1 MIFHRSCKRKVFR
14 VSERIGTETLIPKTD
29 KGEHEMNS
37 RTSWTR
43 ALLVLF
49 VGVLCAAF
57 TLSMSA
63 QVQTKTT
70 TTSGAPTV
78 TTHVEKG
85 EIVFVSGNS
94 VVVKMADG
102 TLRHFDNVPESAR
115 VTVNG
120 QQLGVHDLKAGM
132 KVEKTI
138 TTSTTPETITTV
150 KSVTGKVWFVNP
162 PSTVILT
169 LEDGKNQEFK
179 IPNGQKFDVDG
190 QMVDAWGLKKGMT
203 VSATKVVET
212 PTTVIAQK
220 QKLTGEMPPPPP
232 PPPPADVPILVVEEV
247 QVAPVQVA
255 QAAPAPVLP
264 KTGSELPLV
273 GLLGLLSLASSLGL
287 RTARKSR

>member
-1 MIFHRSCKRKVFR
+1 
-14 VSERIGTETLIPKTD
+14 
-29 KGEHEMNS
+29 
-37 RTSWTR
+37 
-43 ALLVLF
+43 
-49 VGVLCAAF
+49 
-57 TLSMSA
+57 
-63 QVQTKTT
+63 
-70 TTSGAPTV
+70 
-78 TTHVEKG
+78 
-85 EIVFVSGNS
+85 
-94 VVVKMADG
+94 
-102 TLRHFDNVPESAR
+102 
-115 VTVNG
+115 
-120 QQLGVHDLKAGM
+120 
-132 KVEKTI
+132 
-138 TTSTTPETITTV
+138 
-150 KSVTGKVWFVNP
+150 
-162 PSTVILT
+162 LT

-273 GLLGLLSLASSLGL
+273 GLLGLLSLGL
-287 RTARKSR
+287 RAARKSR

>member
-1 MIFHRSCKRKVFR
+1 
-14 VSERIGTETLIPKTD
+14 
-29 KGEHEMNS
+29 MNS

-43 ALLVLF
+43 ASLVLLVAI
-49 VGVLCAAF
+49 LCVAF

-70 TTSGAPTV
+70 TTSGAASV

-115 VTVNG
+115 VTVDG
-120 QQLGVHDLKAGM
+120 QQLGVHDLKVGM
-132 KVEKTI
+132 KVQKTI
-138 TTSTTPETITTV
+138 TTTTTPETITTV

-169 LEDGKNQEFK
+169 MEDGKNQEFK
-179 IPNGQKFDVDG
+179 IPNGQKFNVNG
-190 QMVDAWGLKKGMT
+190 QMVDAWGLQKGMT
-203 VSATKVVET
+203 VNATKVVQA
-212 PTTVIAQK
+212 PATVIAQ
-220 QKLTGEMPPPPP
+220 QAKLSGEMPPPPP

-247 QVAPVQVA
+247 AVPVQVA
-255 QAAPAPVLP
+255 EAPAPAPVLP
-264 KTGSELPLV
+264 KTGSELPLL

-287 RTARKSR
+287 RTVRKSR